1 MRRGRHGDAGAAAET
16 VHQGAAGRTVADVAG
31 IQREGASGRDRRAD
45 RRQRRPVRRE
55 RRRIE
60 PRGAEPQAAAGAVG
74 DHADARQAGA
84 AGEDARHLAEAAA
97 RGVEDPGADT
107 RLRAGQ
113 QRRRVGH
120 ARVDEQHTA
129 ADDAGRARA

>member
-1 MRRGRHGDAGAAAET
+1 MRRRRHGDSGAAAEP
-16 VHQGAAGRTVADVAG
+16 VHQGAAGRAVADVAA

-45 RRQRRPVRRE
+45 RRQRRPVLRE
-55 RRRIE
+55 RRRVE
-60 PRGAEPQAAAGAVG
+60 LRGAEPQATAGAVG

-84 AGEDARHLAEAAA
+84 AGEDVRHLVEAAA
-97 RGVEDPGADT
+97 FRVEHPGADAW
-107 RLRAGQ
+107 LRAGQ

-129 ADDAGRARA
+129 ADEAGMARA